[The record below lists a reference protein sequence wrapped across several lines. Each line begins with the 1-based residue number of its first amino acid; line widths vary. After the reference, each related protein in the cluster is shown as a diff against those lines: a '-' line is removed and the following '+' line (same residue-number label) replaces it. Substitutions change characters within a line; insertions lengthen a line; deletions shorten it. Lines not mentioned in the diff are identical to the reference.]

1 VPLASE
7 RYNLL
12 MEPPRV
18 NPVGLLL
25 VLFSLGRPVIERRTM
40 KILRISTLASLALTV
55 GAPVWAQSPAVAPAP
70 TAQASP
76 APAPL
81 SKRERIE
88 LCQKKKDVP
97 LEPTDPQPLY
107 LGGKDGTISRPT
119 LLHGERPTS
128 FSRATGKGIVEVIID
143 EDGCIRQI
151 RVLKASR
158 NLDAQALEAVQ
169 RWVFQPAM
177 KDGHPVRVYYVLTIE
192 AQIR

>member
-1 VPLASE
+1 
-7 RYNLL
+7 
-12 MEPPRV
+12 
-18 NPVGLLL
+18 
-25 VLFSLGRPVIERRTM
+25 M
-40 KILRISTLASLALTV
+40 KIITVSILISLALAV
-55 GAPVWAQSPAVAPAP
+55 EARAGAQSPSSSPAP

-76 APAPL
+76 APVPL

-88 LCQKKKDVP
+88 LCRKKKDVP
-97 LEPTDPQPLY
+97 LEPTDPQPLF

-128 FSRATGKGIVEVIID
+128 SSRATGKGIVEVIID
-143 EDGCIRQI
+143 EDGCTRQI
-151 RVLKASR
+151 RILKASK